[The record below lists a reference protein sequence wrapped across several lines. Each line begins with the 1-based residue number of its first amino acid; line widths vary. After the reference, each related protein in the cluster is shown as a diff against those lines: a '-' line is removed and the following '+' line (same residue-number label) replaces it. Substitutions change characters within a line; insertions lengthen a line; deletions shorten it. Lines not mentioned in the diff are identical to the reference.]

1 MIAFEKK
8 YRMSG
13 DTEPDEK
20 ELEALMHE
28 VAVEAE
34 QKSTIAKQE
43 MQKRIKLQISE
54 ALVREGF

>member
-1 MIAFEKK
+1 MINFDKN

-13 DTEPDEK
+13 DTEPNEK
-20 ELEALMHE
+20 ELAALMHE
-28 VAVEAE
+28 VAVDAE
-34 QKSTIAKQE
+34 QKSTRAKQE